1 MNSMTH
7 KLAVLALLFCLV
19 LALALTGAGKVHAAW
34 EAEWKKTV
42 EAAKNEGKV
51 TVYTSSNQNTL
62 LFESGAFQKRFPE
75 IKVIVVFGDPYQRIL
90 TERRAGQYLADVGL
104 TGPDTLWDLYLA
116 RVLDP
121 VRDTIILPE
130 VADESKWFRGKH
142 HYIDSEQKYL
152 FSAIGNADLGSIF
165 YNAKLI
171 NPNEFKSM
179 WDFLRPEWKGKI
191 TARDIRSPGPGGVT
205 VRFYYYVPELGPNF
219 IRRLF
224 SEMDITLFR
233 DQRQGIDWLATGK
246 YPLCLF
252 CNHTRIEQARSQGL
266 PVESFGLMK
275 EGAGLIA
282 SGGAIS
288 LVNRAPHPNAAKV
301 LINWYLSREG
311 QMAMQSVGG
320 GSANSRR
327 MDVPK
332 DMVPPRR
339 RLQDGVRYVEVETA
353 ERMSMEPVLN
363 LYNAALAEAEKRRK
377 K

>member
-1 MNSMTH
+1 MTH

-191 TARDIRSPGPGGVT
+191 TARDVRTPGPGGIT
-205 VRFYYYVPELGPNF
+205 IRFYYYVPILGPNF

-224 SEMDITLFR
+224 GEMDVTLFR
-233 DQRQGIDWLATGK
+233 DQRQGHDWLATGK
-246 YPLCLF
+246 YPICVF
-252 CNHTRIEQARSQGL
+252 CNNSRIEEAKLQGL
-266 PVESFGLMK
+266 PVEKFGLLK
-275 EGAGLIA
+275 EGAGLS
-282 SGGAIS
+282 SGGGTIG
-288 LVNRAPHPNAAKV
+288 LLNRAPHPNAAKV
-301 LINWYLSREG
+301 FINWYLSREG
-311 QMAMQSVGG
+311 QIALQSAEGG
-320 GSANSRR
+320 FSNSRR
-327 MDVPK
+327 LDISRDVI
-332 DMVPPRR
+332 PPDR
-339 RLQDGVRYVEVETA
+339 RLEEGVNYLDVDTS
-353 ERMSMEPVLN
+353 ERMSMEPALRVF
-363 LYNAALAEAEKRRK
+363 NAALAEAEKRRSK
-377 K
+377 